1 MDVGGS
7 CERWRVRDADDAR
20 VLGALVRD
28 GGAVMSM
35 MRGVVWLLGAVVRDA
50 DDGRGSA

>member
-1 MDVGGS
+1 MRGVL
-7 CERWRVRDADDAR
+7 WL
-20 VLGALVRD
+20 LGALLRD